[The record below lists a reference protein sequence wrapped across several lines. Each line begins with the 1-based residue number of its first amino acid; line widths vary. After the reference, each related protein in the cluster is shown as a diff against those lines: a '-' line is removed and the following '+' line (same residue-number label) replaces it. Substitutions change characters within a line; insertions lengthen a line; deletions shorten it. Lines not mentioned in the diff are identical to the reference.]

1 MPIRPLPTDPSL
13 ENLKKQAKHLHKATH
28 AGEAEALALVREFY
42 PRAPEAPAKFLLADA
57 QLVIARSYRFS
68 SWAKLKQHLAI
79 VKEFIWDP
87 PSNPNSPDGS
97 PIDRFLRLA
106 CLNYGNW
113 NLSMAEE
120 ARRLLAE
127 HPEIAAA
134 DLYTACTVGEVGIV
148 RDMLAR
154 SPSLV
159 NKKGGALHWE
169 PLLYCC
175 YSRLN
180 STDAGHSTLE
190 VARVLLKHGGD
201 PNAGFL
207 WRGNIPAF
215 TALTGAFGEGE
226 AGAHNPPHQYHDA
239 LVRLLLDAGADPNDG
254 QALYNTGAPVDVLE
268 LLFSYGLGRDKGGPW
283 LQRMRDRISRE
294 DTLAWELWAAAS
306 NNRFDKVKVLV
317 EHDVDVNQPT
327 TQYQRTPYQEAL
339 LAGNNQIAEYL
350 LKHGAKQVEL
360 DEKERFASAC
370 VAGQR
375 KEALEMLQKNPKLM
389 EQLCEERRSEI
400 VHKAVKSGRVEA
412 VRLVAEL
419 GFDLNAMIL
428 QRTPMHDAAW
438 GNHVEMI
445 SLLLQLGA
453 DPTIRDGAYA
463 GTPLDWAE
471 YNQQRQAADYL
482 RTVLGKRVGA
492 L

>member
-1 MPIRPLPTDPSL
+1 MPVRPLPTDPSL
-13 ENLKKQAKHLHKATH
+13 ENLKKQAKQLHKATH
-28 AGEAEALALVREFY
+28 GGEAEALALVREFH
-42 PRAPEAPAKFLLADA
+42 PHTQEALANFLLADA
-57 QLVIARSYRFS
+57 QLVLARSYRFS
-68 SWAKLKQHLAI
+68 DWAKLKRHLAI

-87 PSNPNSPDGS
+87 PSNPNSPGGS
-97 PIDRFLRLA
+97 PADRFLRLA

-127 HPEIAAA
+127 HPEIATA
-134 DLYTACTVGEVGIV
+134 DVYTACAVGEFGIV
-148 RDMLAR
+148 RDVLAR

-159 NKKGGALHWE
+159 NKKGGALKWE

-180 STDAGHSTLE
+180 STDPGHSTLE
-190 VARVLLKHGGD
+190 VARLLLKHGAD

-207 WRGNIPAF
+207 WHGNIPAF

-226 AGAHNPPHQYHDA
+226 AGAHNPPHQHRDA

-254 QALYNTGAPVDVLE
+254 QALYNTGAPVEVLE
-268 LLFSYGLGRDKGGPW
+268 LLFSYGLGRDQGGPW
-283 LQRMRDRISRE
+283 LKRMGDRISRG
-294 DTLAWELWAAAS
+294 DTLAWELWAAAR
-306 NNRFDKVKVLV
+306 NNRFDKVRSLV
-317 EHDVDVNQPT
+317 EHGVGVNQPT
-327 TQYQRTPYQEAL
+327 THYQRTPYQEAL

-350 LKHGAKQVEL
+350 LEHGAIQVEL
-360 DEKERFASAC
+360 DENEGFAWAC
-370 VAGQR
+370 VAGR
-375 KEALEMLQKNPKLM
+375 REEALAMLRTNPKLM

-400 VHKAVKSGRVEA
+400 VHKTVNSGREEA

-438 GNHVEMI
+438 RNHVEMI
-445 SLLLQLGA
+445 KLLLQLGA
-453 DPTIRDGAYA
+453 DPTIRDGAHN

-471 YNQQRQAADYL
+471 YNQQRESADYL
-482 RTVLGKRVGA
+482 RTVTGKVGGA